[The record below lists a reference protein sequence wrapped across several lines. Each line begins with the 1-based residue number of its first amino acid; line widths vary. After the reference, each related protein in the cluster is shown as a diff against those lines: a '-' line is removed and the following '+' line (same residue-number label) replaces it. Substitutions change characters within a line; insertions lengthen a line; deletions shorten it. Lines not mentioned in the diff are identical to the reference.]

1 MGIGQGRRVGGA
13 EEWGWGREGEW
24 AGQGSRDEYMFLK
37 CDWYLLKLLMH
48 LLEQLCGLSLSH
60 AVPLEV
66 TLVLLDCF
74 LHGNGR
80 GLGHMTREVLHISW
94 SVPSGVCC
102 PSPSPSLH

>member
-1 MGIGQGRRVGGA
+1 MGAGQGRCGGRA
-13 EEWGWGREGEW
+13 GEESGRGREGEW
-24 AGQGSRDEYMFLK
+24 AGQGSMDEYMFFK

-74 LHGNGR
+74 LHGNDQR
-80 GLGHMTREVLHISW
+80 STSHLM
-94 SVPSGVCC
+94 VC
-102 PSPSPSLH
+102 S